1 MLFVVQVS
9 SDGLF
14 MFCGF
19 GQKVKVMELETGKM
33 KCAIGQVN
41 WSSALIIVLNSW
53 LMLFVCTCI
62 YIYILSE
69 MRWGQRFVHLEKCKR
84 YCSVLSFVF

>member
-1 MLFVVQVS
+1 MFIFDQVS

-33 KCAIGQVN
+33 RCAIGQVN
-41 WSSALIIVLNSW
+41 LMMMSLMMMIIMSVCGALQASMGRPCSS
-53 LMLFVCTCI
+53 
-62 YIYILSE
+62 LS
-69 MRWGQRFVHLEKCKR
+69 LT
-84 YCSVLSFVF
+84 

>member
-53 LMLFVCTCI
+53 LMPVSYT
-62 YIYILSE
+62 
-69 MRWGQRFVHLEKCKR
+69 HLTLPTMA
-84 YCSVLSFVF
+84 VV

>member
-19 GQKVKVMELETGKM
+19 GHKVKVMELETGKM

-41 WSSALIIVLNSW
+41 WSSDFIIVLNSR
-53 LMLFVCTCI
+53 LMLFVCVCVYI
-62 YIYILSE
+62 YIYI
-69 MRWGQRFVHLEKCKR
+69 
-84 YCSVLSFVF
+84 YI